1 MGTLDTPDLGGD
13 ISTDQLAQ
21 VTKSAAL
28 AAVGAKG
35 SESLQNDISGIVDK
49 LADMLDAFPE
59 DD

>member
-1 MGTLDTPDLGGD
+1 M
-13 ISTDQLAQ
+13 
-21 VTKSAAL
+21 TKSAAL